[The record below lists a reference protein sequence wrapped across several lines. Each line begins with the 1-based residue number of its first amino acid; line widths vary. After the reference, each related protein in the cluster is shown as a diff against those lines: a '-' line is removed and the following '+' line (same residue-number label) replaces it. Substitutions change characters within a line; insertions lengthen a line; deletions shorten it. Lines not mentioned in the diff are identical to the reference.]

1 MHNLFSNLIFNIR
14 LKWMWLHHTHTFN
27 WAHKPL
33 CERFKSGVLRI
44 GKLHV
49 CRSCLFAY
57 SGILI
62 GIIAALVYPTYIV
75 DLKLTWI
82 LFVLVPVVVSSY
94 PRFYKKLPRFCQ
106 DILRFVMGVILGI
119 IPFLL
124 IHRNFISGIICVL
137 VMGIFWR
144 IYFHQRKM
152 RKLRACD
159 GCPEL
164 DLPEI
169 CSGFQH
175 QSEAVRL
182 YEIEAT
188 ELLYR
193 TGRGFPD

>member
-1 MHNLFSNLIFNIR
+1 MRNLFSNLIFNVH
-14 LKWMWLHHTHTFN
+14 LKWMWLRHTHTFN

-33 CERFKSGVLRI
+33 CERYKSGVLRI
-44 GKLHV
+44 GKLYV

-62 GIIAALVYPTYIV
+62 GIIAALVYPTHIAG
-75 DLKLTWI
+75 LELTRLLI
-82 LFVLVPVVVSSY
+82 VLVPVVVSSY
-94 PRFYKKLPRFCQ
+94 PRLYKKLPRFSQ
-106 DILRFVMGVILGI
+106 DILRFVMGGIIGI

-124 IHRNFISGIICVL
+124 IHRNFITGITCVF
-137 VMGIFWR
+137 VMGVFWR
-144 IYFHQRKM
+144 IYFHQRKI
-152 RKLRACD
+152 RKLHACD

-164 DLPEI
+164 DLPKI

-193 TGRGFPD
+193 TGRGFPH

>member
-1 MHNLFSNLIFNIR
+1 MRNLFSNFIFNIH
-14 LKWMWLHHTHTFN
+14 LKWMWLRHTHTFN

-33 CERFKSGVLRI
+33 CERYKSGVLRI
-44 GKLHV
+44 GRLYV

-57 SGILI
+57 SGILL
-62 GIIAALVYPTYIV
+62 GIIAALVYPTHIAE
-75 DLKLTWI
+75 LELTRL

-94 PRFYKKLPRFCQ
+94 PRLYKKLPRFSQ
-106 DILRFVMGVILGI
+106 DILRFVMGGIIGI

-124 IHRNFISGIICVL
+124 IHSNFISGMTCVF
-137 VMGIFWR
+137 VMGVFWR
-144 IYFHQRKM
+144 IYFHQRKI
-152 RKLRACD
+152 RKLHACD
-159 GCPEL
+159 SCPEL
-164 DLPEI
+164 ELPEI

-193 TGRGFPD
+193 TGRGFPH